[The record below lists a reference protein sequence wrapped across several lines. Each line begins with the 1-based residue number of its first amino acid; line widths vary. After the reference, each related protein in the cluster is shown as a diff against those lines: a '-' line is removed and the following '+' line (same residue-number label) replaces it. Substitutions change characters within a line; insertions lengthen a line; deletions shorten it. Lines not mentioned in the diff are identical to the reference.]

1 MPVEWRVS
9 NQMFSIMNDIR
20 YVIFRRIKQV
30 WPSPIGKKFTK
41 DPPLRRPPPPLPNKK
56 NIPSLGVC
64 LQGPEVLTL
73 LEDETNKNL
82 QNETPKKTP
91 TKNLKVTHTLREQKA
106 FS

>member
-9 NQMFSIMNDIR
+9 NQMFSTMNDIR

-56 NIPSLGVC
+56 TYLPLVFVSEGLKYWPYSRMR
-64 LQGPEVLTL
+64 QTKTYKMKP
-73 LEDETNKNL
+73 
-82 QNETPKKTP
+82 PKKHQL
-91 TKNLKVTHTLREQKA
+91 KNLKVTHTLREQKA

>member
-9 NQMFSIMNDIR
+9 NQMFSTMSSIR
-20 YVIFRRIKQV
+20 YVTFWRIKQV

-41 DPPLRRPPPPLPNKK
+41 DPPLRSPSPWIK

-64 LQGPEVLTL
+64 LRGPEVLTL
-73 LEDETNKNL
+73 LEDETNENL
-82 QNETPKKTP
+82 QNETQKTQ
-91 TKNLKVTHTLREQKA
+91 TKNLKVIHTLREQKA